1 MADLSDILLLINL
14 ATGESSYDVYT
25 NWGEVADA
33 NFAFIEDALG
43 EVTSKALAAND
54 ITYPT
59 PKSAP
64 AFIKLSGTL
73 TANVA
78 VKTNDRKGFW
88 FVQNDCTGDFT
99 VTFKTASGDG
109 VEVPQG
115 GSITAVSDGTD
126 MYSMT
131 PILPEEISAAGI
143 LTKLLTVDVT
153 TAASTPPRCRVSRRQ
168 T

>member
-54 ITYPT
+54 IILSDTEER
-59 PKSAP
+59 S

-88 FVQNDCTGDFT
+88 FVHFTIATKYPYFAIGDW
-99 VTFKTASGDG
+99 K
-109 VEVPQG
+109 
-115 GSITAVSDGTD
+115 
-126 MYSMT
+126 
-131 PILPEEISAAGI
+131 
-143 LTKLLTVDVT
+143 
-153 TAASTPPRCRVSRRQ
+153 
-168 T
+168 